1 MKQRLDE
8 AGIDAMLVF
17 LRRISRKPTFP
28 PFLTGLILILLF
40 VTFHGIPLSGF
51 PLSFVSS
58 QFRRQAIDQ
67 AEYDNL
73 FSQQVTFWH
82 SFYQQLAAHAPNCD
96 PLIHP
101 GEHHLEAGYNATQK
115 RPRPDYLTMTGHQ
128 LRALRASHQ
137 SFVDEIKIEAW
148 QRRPYNL
155 PYIPKTRGIVTTAG
169 GSYLPVAVI
178 SIRMLRETGSQ
189 LPVEVLLANQE
200 EWDPQICDIVFPTLL
215 NARCVVLQDIFD
227 AAGQHKSI
235 KVNKY
240 QFKIMSILFS
250 SFEEV
255 LFMDSD
261 CFPTYDPEQ
270 LFLTDPFSST
280 GLVLWPDFWFP
291 SESSFFF
298 EISGIKEPPVHVR
311 PSTEAGEILYSK
323 PKHELSLL
331 LATYYNYYGPAFYYP
346 LQSQGEYGEGDK
358 ETFYWAAIALEEP
371 VYFVSTMVHALGST
385 TILGSATPEDDLR
398 GSAMAQHD
406 PIMDLAMR
414 DRRRN
419 KDDGDTNQEAVP
431 GKATTYAPH
440 LQTHPRPYFVHANF
454 PRLDPAMIFHKDV
467 RGGWTPTRDIN
478 GTHVRI
484 WQQTEAAAIE
494 EFGYDLER
502 RLWNEI
508 RLTACEYE
516 GKFLAWAGKSDICRS
531 ATIYWEALFE
541 TNGEMR

>member
-1 MKQRLDE
+1 MKQRIE
-8 AGIDAMLVF
+8 AGIDIILVF
-17 LRRISRKPTFP
+17 LRKISRKQRVPF
-28 PFLTGLILILLF
+28 FLTGLILILLF
-40 VTFHGIPLSGF
+40 VTFHGISLSGF
-51 PLSFVSS
+51 PVSFVSP
-58 QFRRQAIDQ
+58 QFRSQAISQ
-67 AEYDNL
+67 AEYANL
-73 FSQQVTFWH
+73 LSRQVTFWR
-82 SFYQQLAAHAPNCD
+82 SFYPQLAAHAPNCD

-101 GEHHLEAGYNATQK
+101 GNHHLETGYNATQK
-115 RPRPDYLTMTGHQ
+115 RPRPDYIRMTGHQ
-128 LRALRASHQ
+128 LHALHASHQ
-137 SFVDEIKIEAW
+137 SFVDEIKTEAW
-148 QRRPYNL
+148 QWRPYNL

-169 GSYLPVAVI
+169 GSYLPIAVI

-189 LPVEVLLANQE
+189 LPVEVVLANQE

-215 NARCVVLQDIFD
+215 NTRCVVLQDIFD
-227 AAGQHKSI
+227 AAGQNESI
-235 KVNKY
+235 KIDKY
-240 QFKIMSILFS
+240 QYKIMSILFS
-250 SFEEV
+250 SFEQV

-261 CFPTYDPEQ
+261 CFPIYDPEQ

-291 SESSFFF
+291 SESPFFF
-298 EISGIKEPPVHVR
+298 EISGIKEPLVHVR

-358 ETFYWAAIALEEP
+358 ETFYWAAIALKEP
-371 VYFVSTMVHALGST
+371 VYSVSTMVNALGSV
-385 TILGSATPEDDLR
+385 TILGVPQPEGDVR

-414 DRRRN
+414 DRHRN
-419 KDDGDTNQEAVP
+419 KDDGDTNEQAVP
-431 GKATTYAPH
+431 GKAATSAPN
-440 LQTHPRPYFVHANF
+440 LRTRPRPYFVHANF
-454 PRLDPAMIFHKDV
+454 PRLNPATIFQEEA
-467 RGGWTPTRDIN
+467 RGGGSPTRDVN

-516 GKFLAWAGKSDICRS
+516 GEFLAWAGISDICRN
-531 ATIYWEALFE
+531 ATIYWGAVFE